1 MHNTLFIA
9 VCIARQM
16 SGFAIFENSEKVHAA
31 EFVSY
36 KLRKFLFVRLPP
48 FLIKQANF
56 FPICFPM
63 PHCSVISFPTT
74 MATHAKGERVFRGI
88 GVSAGVCRGKILIL
102 QRARRVIVRREI
114 ADDSVAPEV
123 GRFEKAL
130 AQTRKQI
137 SDVQRQVIEKM
148 GAKEAD
154 IFEAHLLML
163 EDRMLVDEVI
173 RMIREQ
179 KTSADYAF
187 HEVSE
192 RYVSALDAIE
202 DEYLRE
208 RAGDMRDLTVRVLDN
223 LLEAKS
229 EFDLRHLTEPCILIS
244 HDLSPSM
251 TAQLDKKLV
260 LGFATDI
267 GGHTS
272 HTAIMARSLGIPAV
286 VGVQNISSELE
297 NGDYALLDGYNG
309 NVIVNPTDQSLFEY
323 GQLAKIKASLEEKLQ
338 EIRMQP
344 TITLDGKS
352 ITLSANIENQND
364 IEDVVAGGAD
374 GVGLFRTEFLYISRA
389 TLPTEEEQ
397 YKVYQKVAA
406 ALKPQPVIIRTLDLG
421 GDKFASHLQIAREM
435 NPFLGW
441 RAIRFCLAQPD
452 LFRAQIRAI
461 LRASAE
467 GNIKMM
473 YPMISGLDELNQ
485 ANALVEKCKGELRT
499 EKIPFDEKMD
509 IGAMIEIPSAALIAD
524 TLASRVNFFSIG
536 TNDLIQ
542 YTLAADRTNERVSHL
557 YEPTHPAIIRLIKT
571 TVDAAHKQGIWTGVC
586 GEIAG
591 DPVLAPLLIGL
602 GVDKLSAAPTLIASV
617 KYIIRR
623 LKLSEAQSLAE
634 FAFKCESPSEILDHC
649 QRLARNTAPSLFERE
664 S

>member
-1 MHNTLFIA
+1 MT
-9 VCIARQM
+9 C
-16 SGFAIFENSEKVHAA
+16 
-31 EFVSY
+31 Y
-36 KLRKFLFVRLPP
+36 
-48 FLIKQANF
+48 
-56 FPICFPM
+56 
-63 PHCSVISFPTT
+63 SVISFATT

-88 GVSAGVCRGKILIL
+88 GVSAGVCRGKILVL
-102 QRARRVIVRREI
+102 QRARRVIIRREI
-114 ADDSVAPEV
+114 ADDCIAPEV

-130 AQTRKQI
+130 SQTRKQI
-137 SDVQRQVIEKM
+137 SEVQRQVITKM

-187 HEVSE
+187 HEVSG

-208 RAGDMRDLTVRVLDN
+208 RAGDMRDLTIRVLDN

-229 EFDLRHLTEPCILIS
+229 EFELHHLTEPCILIS

-267 GGHTS
+267 GGQTS

-286 VGVQNISSELE
+286 VGVKDISSELE

-309 NVIVNPTDQSLFEY
+309 NIIVNPTDQSLFEY

-344 TITLDGKS
+344 AITLDGKS

-406 ALKPQPVIIRTLDLG
+406 ALKPQAVIIRTLDLG
-421 GDKFASHLQIAREM
+421 GDKFASHLQIAKEM

-441 RAIRFCLAQPD
+441 RAIRFCLAQPE

-467 GNIKMM
+467 GNVKMM
-473 YPMISGLDELNQ
+473 YPMISGLDELKQ
-485 ANALVEKCKGELRT
+485 ANALVEKCKDELRA
-499 EKIPFDEKMD
+499 ENIPFDEKME

-524 TLASRVNFFSIG
+524 TLASRANFFSIG

-602 GVDKLSAAPTLIASV
+602 GVDKLSAAPTLVASV

-634 FAFKCESPSEILDHC
+634 FACQCESPAEILDRC
-649 QRLARNTAPSLFERE
+649 QKLARETAPSLFERD
-664 S
+664 